1 MCVRHESQYA
11 FVLKPTNIVTD
22 INTTASTYFLPIKW
36 LYFCFSPHRTTYLSH
51 SSQLNL
57 VTHTTTFSTPMWPSD
72 WHLAPLTT
80 APKSFRTSAHA
91 GLFLACFPLPSHS
104 HCWCPR
110 LNSALHLPC
119 GYTYTC
125 RHHLGGTGP
134 SVESGQVT
142 LLLHKNF
149 CNLSRATPSIS
160 YTVGNNVGFVY

>member
-72 WHLAPLTT
+72 DRSQIISYLCPRRSLPRLLPSAKSQSLLMPEAQQCSTSPLWVHVHLPAPPRRHRAIGRVGPSHLAATQKLLQPFT
-80 APKSFRTSAHA
+80 
-91 GLFLACFPLPSHS
+91 C
-104 HCWCPR
+104 
-110 LNSALHLPC
+110 
-119 GYTYTC
+119 YTF
-125 RHHLGGTGP
+125 
-134 SVESGQVT
+134 
-142 LLLHKNF
+142 N
-149 CNLSRATPSIS
+149 
-160 YTVGNNVGFVY
+160 